1 MKYWSN
7 KVLNYL
13 FDFIIIIK
21 YDKCKVSYIIS
32 IIFLKKTKVTNIVQI
47 MKCDFN
53 RVKLTLSGLIFTAV
67 GIGLHRATVDIFC
80 TRKYIYVTYVSQQY
94 LMPPV

>member
-1 MKYWSN
+1 
-7 KVLNYL
+7 
-13 FDFIIIIK
+13 
-21 YDKCKVSYIIS
+21 
-32 IIFLKKTKVTNIVQI
+32 

-94 LMPPV
+94 LTAPV

>member
-1 MKYWSN
+1 MPY
-7 KVLNYL
+7 
-13 FDFIIIIK
+13 FIIIIQS
-21 YDKCKVSYIIS
+21 VS
-32 IIFLKKTKVTNIVQI
+32 FFWKTNVTNIVQI

-53 RVKLTLSGLIFTAV
+53 HVKLTLSGLIFPGV
-67 GIGLHRATVDIFC
+67 GIGLHCATVDISC

>member
-13 FDFIIIIK
+13 FDFIIVIK
-21 YDKCKVSYIIS
+21 YDILNHQCKVSYIIN
-32 IIFLKKTKVTNIVQI
+32 IIFFEKTNVTNIVQI

-80 TRKYIYVTYVSQQY
+80 TRKYIYVTYVSQ
-94 LMPPV
+94 